1 MTSRRACPLYTVAL
15 TLLLTAAT
23 AGTAAPTPPPPPSG
37 FALQGDMGRG
47 KALYASR
54 CAICHGDKGN
64 GQGQLKG
71 TTPKPTDFTDRA
83 KMGKRSDW
91 ELYRVIRD
99 GGPALGLS
107 PQMMP
112 WGQMM
117 TDQEIRDTA
126 AYVRGLAKR

>member
-1 MTSRRACPLYTVAL
+1 MTSHQARHLYYTAAL
-15 TLLLTAAT
+15 TLLLTTAT
-23 AGTAAPTPPPPPSG
+23 AGTAAPTPPPPSG
-37 FALQGDMGRG
+37 FALKGDAGRG

-71 TTPKPTDFTDRA
+71 TNPKPTDFTDRA
-83 KMGKRSDW
+83 ILAKRSDW

-99 GGPALGLS
+99 GGPAIGLS
-107 PQMMP
+107 PQMMS
-112 WGQMM
+112 WGKMM

-126 AYVRGLAKR
+126 AFVRSLAKR